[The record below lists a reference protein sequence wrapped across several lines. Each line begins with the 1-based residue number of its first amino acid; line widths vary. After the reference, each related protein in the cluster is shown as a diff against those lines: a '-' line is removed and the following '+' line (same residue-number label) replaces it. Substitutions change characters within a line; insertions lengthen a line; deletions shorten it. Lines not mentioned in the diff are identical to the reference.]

1 MLPNQILAFTI
12 HGKISALTW
21 NEEFELPDR
30 SYSISDIQ
38 DHFKY
43 ILKKHEAVADN
54 PSIKLYVNI
63 KENRVTFKIKLH
75 LQTTEVVL
83 IYCNIVNID

>member
-21 NEEFELPDR
+21 NEKFELPDR

-75 LQTTEVVL
+75 LQITEVVL